1 MLLPD
6 IKAAV
11 AAFFIVV
18 CIDGLGHKDT

>member
-1 MLLPD
+1 MLFPD

-18 CIDGLGHKDT
+18 CIDGLGHKDP